1 MSSREIQIIPTSGGT
16 GARVEGLDLREP
28 VDDALRTRLHE
39 AFLAHTVLVF
49 PRQKISTD
57 EYLAFGRLWGESMKG
72 ELTVHPLFRHLD
84 G

>member
-1 MSSREIQIIPTSGGT
+1 MGSREIQIIPTSGSRRPG
-16 GARVEGLDLREP
+16 RGLDLREP